1 MCAHGE
7 DLCRVEGDA
16 LAEQLKV
23 TAFHVAEFD
32 GRKEGGATL
41 ASRRAPRNMLRFKR
55 TMPVLWAPRRYSVT
69 PAGRCLEA
77 EAHVVAAAVFT
88 PVERVLCGISRS
100 GRTSPCV
107 WPSSWNDA
115 MTIGLLCGIVYL
127 VFWLRMA

>member
-16 LAEQLKV
+16 LAEQLKL

-41 ASRRAPRNMLRFKR
+41 ASRRAPRNTLRFKR

-69 PAGRCLEA
+69 PAGRCLET

-88 PVERVLCGISRS
+88 PVERVLRYFPK
-100 GRTSPCV
+100 RAYFAVRLAFFVERRDDDRP
-107 WPSSWNDA
+107 P
-115 MTIGLLCGIVYL
+115 
-127 VFWLRMA
+127 LRDCLPWVLAP